1 MVGMADQG
9 PPRRGNGVVGVLKEQ
24 TNKWER
30 RAPLS
35 PHHCAK
41 LLKSGVKRILVQPC
55 SKRIYQ
61 DAIYR
66 DSGCEITND
75 LSECGLI
82 LGVKQP
88 TPETL
93 LPDRS
98 YAFFSHTHKAQ
109 PENMP
114 LLDKVLER
122 RITLFDYELIKDSN
136 VRCVYFGQFAGYA
149 GMIDG
154 LRGLGERLL
163 SKGYS
168 TPFLSIGSTYMYT
181 SLSSA
186 KQAVLAVG
194 EELKS
199 SGLPPEICPLV
210 FVFTGTGNVSS
221 GAQEILNL
229 LPHEYVDP
237 SRLHELT
244 GTSSSKV
251 PIKGIN
257 FKVFGCV
264 VSAEHMVE
272 PKTSSGPFDK
282 HHYYEHPEEYS
293 SIFAKTIAPHA
304 SVIVNCM
311 YWEQRFPRLL
321 TSKELLDLRSTGQNR
336 LLVIADIT
344 CDKGGSM
351 EFVRKYSS
359 IHNPFFRYNPEDDSI
374 QNDMEGEGILLM
386 AIDCLPTEL
395 PREST
400 KHFGNALFPYLV
412 SLANARKLEE
422 VPAPLRDACIAHEG
436 SLTEMYKYVQ
446 KLREVTPLQT
456 PKLQEIQ
463 DINTSPLS
471 TVVSLS
477 GHLFDQHLINEALDV
492 ICSGG
497 GRYRLATWELGQS
510 DDETS
515 HADLEVTAESKEA
528 LNSIVEKL
536 AKIAVQGSNCRHRKM
551 ERSNYGSEEESASK
565 GRYEVLI
572 LGAGRMCEPAVKYLT
587 STELQFRAK
596 RGSPID
602 NGTSRERV
610 SVAVASLY
618 IEDAQKV
625 VAGVPNAS
633 AVQLD
638 TSDVA
643 KLEDCVSKARVVI
656 SLLPAD
662 LHIPVATA
670 CIKFKKHLVTA
681 SYVSEAM
688 QALDGKAK
696 EAGVTLLCEMGLDP
710 GIDHLMAM
718 KMIDSAHKRGGR
730 VQAFVSYCG
739 GLPAPEAANNPLGYK
754 FSWNPAGAI
763 KAGRNAAVYLQD
775 GQRIEVP
782 GEKLFST
789 ALPVRLRNT
798 PAFALER
805 LPNRDS
811 LKYGDLYGIS
821 KEASTIFRATLRY
834 QGFSKIMD
842 ALGELGY
849 FDTENPLLDPNAPTG
864 SAPPTYSVILTA
876 LLLQTFH
883 KVDESDEW
891 KKFNADDN
899 NSLAHALAT
908 LNCCK
913 NDVSAAENVAT
924 CIRWLGLDA
933 VEPVPTSCNS
943 IFEVLCKRMEEKLT
957 FGPDEKDMVLLHH
970 ELDVVFDESRERHTA
985 TLLAFGESVDSC
997 DSGRPESAMARTV
1010 GIPAAIA
1017 AELLLFGA
1025 VKTRGVLRPLL
1036 AEIYEPA
1043 LEILEAMKLPL
1054 VEHVEVL

>member
-1 MVGMADQG
+1 MAEQG
-9 PPRRGNGVVGVLKEQ
+9 PSRRGNGIVGVLKEQ
-24 TNKWER
+24 TSKWER

-41 LLKSGVKRILVQPC
+41 LLKTGVNRILIQPC
-55 SKRIYQ
+55 SKRIYR
-61 DAIYR
+61 DAIYK

-88 TPETL
+88 KPETL

-114 LLDKVLER
+114 LLDKVLEK
-122 RITLFDYELIKDSN
+122 RISLFDYELIRDSN
-136 VRCVYFGQFAGYA
+136 VRSVYFGQFAGYA

-154 LRGLGERLL
+154 LRGLGEWLL
-163 SKGYS
+163 SQGYS

-181 SLSSA
+181 SLSVA

-210 FVFTGTGNVSS
+210 FVFTGTGNVSR

-244 GTSSSKV
+244 DRSPSKV

-272 PKTSSGPFDK
+272 RKTPNSGPFDK

-321 TSKELLDLRSTGQNR
+321 TNKELLDLRSAGRSR

-344 CDKGGSM
+344 CDKGGSI
-351 EFVRKYSS
+351 EFLKKYSS
-359 IHNPFFRYNPEDDSI
+359 IQNPFFRYNPEDDST
-374 QNDMEGEGILLM
+374 QNDMEGDGILFM
-386 AIDCLPTEL
+386 AVDCLPTEL

-400 KHFGNALFPYLV
+400 KHFGNALFPFLV
-412 SLANARKLEE
+412 NLANARKLEDT
-422 VPAPLRDACIAHEG
+422 PAPLHDACIAHEG
-436 SLTEMYKYVQ
+436 SLTEMYKYIQ
-446 KLREVTPLQT
+446 KLREATPVQT
-456 PKLQEIQ
+456 PRRQERQ
-463 DINTSPLS
+463 DININPLS

-515 HADLEVTAESKEA
+515 RADLEVTAQSKEA
-528 LNSIVEKL
+528 LSGIVDKL
-536 AKIAVQGSNCRHRKM
+536 AKIAVQGSITRQGRM
-551 ERSNYGSEEESASK
+551 EGREDGFEMPQEEACSVRGGSQ
-565 GRYEVLI
+565 VLI

-587 STELQFRAK
+587 TTGRQFRAK
-596 RGSPID
+596 KDSHVGNGSID
-602 NGTSRERV
+602 ERV
-610 SVAVASLY
+610 SVVVASLY

-625 VAGVPNAS
+625 VAGVPNTS
-633 AVQLD
+633 AIELD

-643 KLEDCVSKARVVI
+643 KLEDCVSKANVVI
-656 SLLPAD
+656 SLLPAH

-670 CIKFKKHLVTA
+670 CIKFKRHLVTA

-688 QALDGKAK
+688 QALDEKAK
-696 EAGVTLLCEMGLDP
+696 EAGVALLCEMGLDP

-730 VQAFVSYCG
+730 VQSFVSYCG

-763 KAGRNAAVYLQD
+763 KAGRNPAIYLQD
-775 GQRIEVP
+775 GQKIEVP
-782 GEKLFST
+782 GEKLFAA
-789 ALPVRLRNT
+789 ALPVQLRST

-811 LKYGDLYGIS
+811 LIYGDLYGIS
-821 KEASTIFRATLRY
+821 EEASTIFRATLRY
-834 QGFSKIMD
+834 LGFSKIMD

-849 FDTENPLLDPNAPTG
+849 FDMDPHPLLDSN
-864 SAPPTYSVILTA
+864 APPTYNTILDA
-876 LLLQTFH
+876 LLLQIFQN
-883 KVDESDEW
+883 VEESEE
-891 KKFNADDN
+891 KKAGSGDN
-899 NSLAHALAT
+899 NSLAHALVT
-908 LNCCK
+908 LDCCK
-913 NDVSAAENVAT
+913 SDSAAAESAAT

-933 VEPVPTSCNS
+933 LEPVPKSCRS

-970 ELDVVFDESRERHTA
+970 ELDIAIDGRRERHTA
-985 TLLAFGESVDSC
+985 TLLAFGETGDS
-997 DSGRPESAMARTV
+997 SGLKRPESAMARTV
-1010 GIPAAIA
+1010 GVPAAIA
-1017 AELLLFGA
+1017 AELLLFGD
-1025 VKTRGVLRPLL
+1025 VKTRGVFRPLT

-1043 LEILEAMKLPL
+1043 LEILNAMKLPL